1 MSLPA
6 VVTGPQ
12 DDRFARFATAAFHFG
27 YIGARDTGVHAV
39 LFQKATMTR
48 PITKGRCLRAPLALA
63 ALLAASIPAPAL
75 GQGLAPIEILADE
88 PASGTTWSFAPGE
101 AATYSVAIGRFRIGE
116 ARLAIE
122 GLETSGDT
130 EVVHTTLTVD
140 GGPPFFRV
148 ELYLSSWA
156 ETGSMRSVR
165 FERNMREGPKRY
177 RDRYVLDQESST
189 YTAERWSE
197 DLEAFE
203 PSTFEPSGAMPADAI
218 DEIAV
223 LFFVRTLPL
232 ETGDEYV
239 LERYFK
245 PQSNPI
251 VVRVLKREEIRVPA
265 GRFKTIVVEPLIP
278 ELGSFQ
284 AKKKPRVWVTD
295 DERRIIVKFQTS
307 APVGPV
313 ALNLTDYEEGSPSPE

>member
-1 MSLPA
+1 
-6 VVTGPQ
+6 
-12 DDRFARFATAAFHFG
+12 
-27 YIGARDTGVHAV
+27 
-39 LFQKATMTR
+39 MTR
-48 PITKGRCLRAPLALA
+48 RITKEQRLFAALAIA
-63 ALLAASIPAPAL
+63 ALLAAAGPSAAQ
-75 GQGLAPIEILADE
+75 GQGSAPEVEMPDE
-88 PASGTTWSFAPGE
+88 STAASGWTFAAGE

-122 GLETSGDT
+122 GLESIGGKD
-130 EVVHTTLTVD
+130 VVQTTLSVD

-148 ELYLSSWA
+148 EMYLSSWA

-177 RDRYVLDQESST
+177 RDRYVLDQESGT

-203 PSTFEPSGAMPADAI
+203 PSTAEPSGAMPAEAI

-223 LFFVRTLPL
+223 LYFVRTLPL

-239 LERYFK
+239 LKRYFK

-265 GRFKTIVVEPLIP
+265 GRFQTIVVEPIIP
-278 ELGSFQ
+278 ELGAFQ
-284 AKKKPRVWVTD
+284 AKKKPRVWITD
-295 DERRIIVKFQTS
+295 DERRIIVKLQTS

-313 ALNLTDYEEGSPSPE
+313 ALNLTDYEEGSSPE

>member
-1 MSLPA
+1 MTRRITDL
-6 VVTGPQ
+6 
-12 DDRFARFATAAFHFG
+12 RRLFAA
-27 YIGARDTGVHAV
+27 
-39 LFQKATMTR
+39 LTMT
-48 PITKGRCLRAPLALA
+48 G
-63 ALLAASIPAPAL
+63 LLAATGPGAAL
-75 GQGLAPIEILADE
+75 GQGAASLEEITDE
-88 PASGTTWSFAPGE
+88 MSSESTWGFAAGE

-122 GLETSGDT
+122 GLEPSGDKD
-130 EVVHTTLTVD
+130 VVQTTLTVD

-148 ELYLSSWA
+148 EMYLSSWA

-165 FERNMREGPKRY
+165 FERTMREGPKRY
-177 RDRYVLDQESST
+177 RDRYVLDHESGT

-223 LFFVRTLPL
+223 LYFVRTLPL
-232 ETGDEYV
+232 QTGDEYV

-245 PQSNPI
+245 PHSNPV

-265 GRFKTIVVEPLIP
+265 GRFQTIVVEPIIP
-278 ELGSFQ
+278 ELGAFQ
-284 AKKKPRVWVTD
+284 AKKEPRVWITD
-295 DERRIIVKFQTS
+295 DERRIIVKLQTS
-307 APVGPV
+307 VPVGPV

>member
-1 MSLPA
+1 MPDES
-6 VVTGPQ
+6 
-12 DDRFARFATAAFHFG
+12 TAA
-27 YIGARDTGVHAV
+27 
-39 LFQKATMTR
+39 
-48 PITKGRCLRAPLALA
+48 
-63 ALLAASIPAPAL
+63 
-75 GQGLAPIEILADE
+75 
-88 PASGTTWSFAPGE
+88 SGWSFATGE

-122 GLETSGDT
+122 GLEVIGGKD
-130 EVVHTTLTVD
+130 VVQTTLSVD

-148 ELYLSSWA
+148 EMYLSSWA

-189 YTAERWSE
+189 YTAESWSE
-197 DLEAFE
+197 DLEVFE
-203 PSTFEPSGAMPADAI
+203 PSTAEPSGAMPADAI

-223 LFFVRTLPL
+223 LYFVRTLPL

-265 GRFKTIVVEPLIP
+265 GRFQTIVVEPIIP

-284 AKKKPRVWVTD
+284 AKKKPRVWITD

-307 APVGPV
+307 APVGAV
-313 ALNLTDYEEGSPSPE
+313 ALNLTDYEEGISSPE